1 MVREENVGYW
11 DQMLRLVISI
21 LLLFIFFTDVFPGN
35 YNLGV
40 LLISA
45 ALMYTAVTRSCEPY
59 TLIGF
64 KTSDKTRPIPL
75 DTAVEY
81 LVGVAAFYM
90 VIFLLKFYLI

>member
-1 MVREENVGYW
+1 MVREENVGYG
-11 DQMLRLVISI
+11 DQMLRLVVSI
-21 LLLFIFFTDVFPGN
+21 LLLLVFFADLLPGN

-64 KTSDKTRPIPL
+64 KTSDKTKPIPL
-75 DTAVEY
+75 EKAVEY

-90 VIFLLKFYLI
+90 VVLLLKFYLL